1 MSPTPPPRAKHA
13 ALARPALGDFARHEL
28 ALLGAPCGEIQR
40 LAARLTA
47 ALAPAG
53 HRVGYVD
60 ADHASGDADAAHT
73 LSPLL
78 QAGAWAEVTD
88 KIHFRRRDDRGAF
101 DRFAQPALLADT
113 DLVLVNGNHFPA
125 RQQIVLVDPRKSL
138 AHKLD
143 KLTDV
148 QALVLAEGVG
158 ELPDYLQ
165 NHLPHPAALPRF
177 ALADAAG
184 LAAWLRQ
191 WLAARQAPLHGL
203 VLAGGLSQRMQTDKS
218 RLRYGPAG
226 REQREVAAGLLAEVC
241 PEVFISC
248 RAGQAAEMPAGLAP
262 LPDTFL
268 DLGPLGGILSAFR
281 HDPNA
286 AWLVLACDLPFLTA
300 DVLRGLVAGRQP
312 ARLATAFQSPGS
324 DFPEPLITIFE
335 PRAYP
340 ELLRFLGLGYSCPRK
355 MLINSDVEVLPTPGE
370 QALRNVNTPEER
382 AAAEK
387 ALSQEAPAKAT
398 VSGYQA
404 SAEANS

>member
-1 MSPTPPPRAKHA
+1 MKAMTENLAPRTKHA
-13 ALARPALGDFARHEL
+13 DLARPALGEFARHEL
-28 ALLGAPCGEIQR
+28 AFLGAPCSAIQQ
-40 LAARLTA
+40 LAAGLTA

-78 QAGAWAEVTD
+78 QAGAFVEVTD

-101 DRFAQPALLADT
+101 DRFAQPELLAGA
-113 DLVLVNGNHFPA
+113 DLVLVNGNHFRA
-125 RQQIVLVDPRKSL
+125 RQQIVLIDPRKSL

-148 QALVLAEGVG
+148 QAFVLAEGVG
-158 ELPDYLQ
+158 EVPDYLQ
-165 NHLPHPAALPRF
+165 AHLPRHAELPRF
-177 ALADAAG
+177 ALADVAG
-184 LAAWLRQ
+184 LAAWVGQ
-191 WLAARQAPLHGL
+191 WRAARRVPLRGL

-218 RLRYGPAG
+218 RLRYGAAG

-241 PEVFISC
+241 EEVFVSC
-248 RAGQAAEMPAGLAP
+248 RAEQAAELPAGLQP

-268 DLGPLGGILSAFR
+268 GLGPLGGILSAFR
-281 HDPNA
+281 RDPNA

-300 DVLRGLVAGRQP
+300 ATLRELVAGRQP
-312 ARLATAFQSPGS
+312 SRLATAFQSPGNG
-324 DFPEPLITIFE
+324 FPEPLITIFE

-355 MLINSDVEVLPTPGE
+355 MLINSDVEVLPTPGGN
-370 QALRNVNTPEER
+370 ALRNVNTPAER
-382 AAAEK
+382 AAAEQ
-387 ALSQEAPAKAT
+387 AL
-398 VSGYQA
+398 G
-404 SAEANS
+404 

>member
-1 MSPTPPPRAKHA
+1 MSPSTPPRAKHA
-13 ALARPALGDFARHEL
+13 DLTRPDLGDFARHEL
-28 ALLGAPCGEIQR
+28 ALLGAPCGDIQR
-40 LAARLTA
+40 LAAGLVA

-60 ADHASGDADAAHT
+60 ADHASGDADATQAE
-73 LSPLL
+73 SPLL
-78 QAGAWAEVTD
+78 QAGAWVEVTD
-88 KIHFRRRDDRGAF
+88 KIRFRRRDERRAL
-101 DRFAQPALLADT
+101 DRFSQPELLAGA
-113 DLVLVNGNHFPA
+113 DLALVNGNHFRA
-125 RQQIVLVDPRKSL
+125 RQQVVLIDPRKSL

-148 QALVLAEGVG
+148 QALVLAEGVT
-158 ELPDYLQ
+158 ELPDYLRA
-165 NHLPHPAALPRF
+165 HLPQHAALPRF
-177 ALADAAG
+177 ALADMAG
-184 LAAWLRQ
+184 LGAWVRQ
-191 WLAARQAPLHGL
+191 WLAARQAPLRGL
-203 VLAGGLSQRMQTDKS
+203 VLAGGRSERMQNDKG

-241 PEVFISC
+241 QDVFVSC
-248 RAGQAAEMPAGLAP
+248 RAEQAAELPAGLVP

-268 DLGPLGGILSAFR
+268 GLGPLGGILSAFR

-300 DVLRGLVAGRQP
+300 STLRALVAGRQP

-355 MLINSDVEVLPTPGE
+355 MLINSDVHMLPTPGAD
-370 QALRNVNTPEER
+370 ALRNVNTPAER
-382 AAAEK
+382 AAAEQ
-387 ALSQEAPAKAT
+387 AL
-398 VSGYQA
+398 G
-404 SAEANS
+404 